1 MQAGWGKM
9 YTQAADEATRRAWEA
24 GPFAKILRDAAEDRR
39 RKEAEAAARPALS
52 AAVFVDEN
60 VSRDSVEREALRRL
74 TESAPDALIGEEMLR
89 DYARSQLN
97 KTFRGIDW
105 GHFNDLAYGPRL
117 RQPSL
122 PKPVGNGKDWT
133 PPRRK
138 PRPKEPVAFPRRR
151 IDYAALTPL
160 PGLPAYVAKAC

>member
-1 MQAGWGKM
+1 MHGQ
-9 YTQAADEATRRAWEA
+9 TVVDDATRKAWEA
-24 GPFAKILRDAAEDRR
+24 GPFAKILRDAAADRR
-39 RKEAEAAARPALS
+39 KKEAEAAARPALS

-60 VSRDSVEREALRRL
+60 VSRDSVERLALARL
-74 TESAPDALIGEEMLR
+74 VESAPDPETGADMLR
-89 DYARSQLN
+89 DYARSQLR
-97 KTFRGIDW
+97 KTFRGVDW
-105 GHFNDLAYGPRL
+105 EHFNDLAYGPRL

-122 PKPVGNGKDWT
+122 PKPVGNGRDWA

-160 PGLPAYVAKAC
+160 PGLPAYAAKAC